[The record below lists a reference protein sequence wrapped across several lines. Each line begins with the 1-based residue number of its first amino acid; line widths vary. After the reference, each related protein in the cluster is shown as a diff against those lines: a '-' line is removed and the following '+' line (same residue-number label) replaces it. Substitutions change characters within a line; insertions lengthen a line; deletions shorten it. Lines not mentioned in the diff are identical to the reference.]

1 MEIQDVI
8 TPVRDTPVLYRCM
21 DHPSGHHVPKVAFCR
36 DAHAFFHP
44 FYAFGVEWRLDIR
57 FCYNDE
63 RRSKYVLVCK
73 QKSGVLHTPFPGSTY
88 VATFPHPSGSQDLL
102 KQGSSELKLRNGVV
116 SGEVTITWK
125 AANPWCSFTQ
135 SDQHIIVQSSLLY
148 MHA

>member
-1 MEIQDVI
+1 MLGGHRHVMEKHTMQI
-8 TPVRDTPVLYRCM
+8 R
-21 DHPSGHHVPKVAFCR
+21 VPKVAFYR

-44 FYAFGVEWRLDIR
+44 FDAFGVGWRLDIR

-63 RRSKYVLVCK
+63 RRSKYVLVRK
-73 QKSGVLHTPFPGSTY
+73 HKSGVLHTPFPGSTY
-88 VATFPHPSGSQDLL
+88 VATFPHPSGSLDLL
-102 KQGSSELKLRNGVV
+102 KQGSSELKLRNGAV

-125 AANPWCSFTQ
+125 AANPWCSFAQ